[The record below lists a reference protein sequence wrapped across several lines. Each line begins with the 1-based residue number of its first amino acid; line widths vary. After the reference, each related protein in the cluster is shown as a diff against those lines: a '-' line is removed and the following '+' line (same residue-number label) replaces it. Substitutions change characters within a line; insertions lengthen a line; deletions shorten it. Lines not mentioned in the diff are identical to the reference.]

1 MDPQFNAVDS
11 NSLESVG
18 RRKRVHKILHSSVT
32 YPQKR
37 ITGQE
42 KKVSPDPTTSPKRR
56 TKKVAKKYVKVKT
69 AVRK

>member
-1 MDPQFNAVDS
+1 MDPQFNSVTT

-42 KKVSPDPTTSPKRR
+42 KKVSADPTTSPKKI
-56 TKKVAKKYVKVKT
+56 TKKSGAKKYVNIKK
-69 AVRK
+69 

>member
-1 MDPQFNAVDS
+1 MDPQFNSVDS

-37 ITGQE
+37 ISGQE
-42 KKVSPDPTTSPKRR
+42 KKTSADPTTSPKRK
-56 TKKVAKKYVKVKT
+56 TKKGAKKYVRIVK
-69 AVRK
+69 

>member
-1 MDPQFNAVDS
+1 MSDPQYNSVDS

-18 RRKRVHKILHSSVT
+18 GKRVARKIKRSSVT

-42 KKVSPDPTTSPKRR
+42 KKIHADPTTS
-56 TKKVAKKYVKVKT
+56 TGKVVRKTGAKKYMQVKK
-69 AVRK
+69 

>member
-18 RRKRVHKILHSSVT
+18 KRTKMARKIKGSGVT

-37 ITGQE
+37 ILGTE
-42 KKVSPDPTTSPKRR
+42 KKVSVDPTTSPKRV
-56 TKKVAKKYVKVKT
+56 TKKSGAKKYVRMVK
-69 AVRK
+69 